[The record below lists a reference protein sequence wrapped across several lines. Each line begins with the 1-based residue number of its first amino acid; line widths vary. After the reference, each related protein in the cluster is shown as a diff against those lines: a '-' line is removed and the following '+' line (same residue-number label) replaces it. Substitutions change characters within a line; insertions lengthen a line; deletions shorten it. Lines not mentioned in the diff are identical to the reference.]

1 MIGCECFQRKHCFFC
16 REICTQLS
24 FSPRI
29 LSEWHHMDGPC
40 PCPEAVLEMVC
51 RTRTQSQN
59 GEKLGRVRGRAVWL
73 RDLQSWLEFQQSVGC
88 CFCTYDSI
96 SRYQSWHG
104 HRLWLCSHSGAIHT
118 ADRIWQYQEGFGSV
132 QFLLGRNRFGSVR
145 SVWKWGWTLVAVG
158 IRFGCFGRF
167 FSYLE

>member
-1 MIGCECFQRKHCFFC
+1 MLSKETLLFFC
-16 REICTQLS
+16 RFVHSSASLQESCQSVI
-24 FSPRI
+24 I
-29 LSEWHHMDGPC
+29 WMVHG

-73 RDLQSWLEFQQSVGC
+73 RDLQSWLEFQRSVGC

-104 HRLWLCSHSGAIHT
+104 HRLWLCSHPGAIHDT

-132 QFLLGRNRFGSVR
+132 QFVLGRNRFGSVR
-145 SVWKWGWTLVAVG
+145 SLSKGGWTLVAVG
-158 IRFGCFGRF
+158 IRFTCFWRL